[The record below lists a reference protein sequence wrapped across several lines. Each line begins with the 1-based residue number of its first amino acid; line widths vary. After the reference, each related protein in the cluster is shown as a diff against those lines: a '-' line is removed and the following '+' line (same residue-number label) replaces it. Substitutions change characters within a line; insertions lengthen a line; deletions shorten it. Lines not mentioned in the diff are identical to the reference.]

1 MSYSIA
7 IIILVTS
14 VATYISRLLG
24 VLTSERLSSKSKV
37 FDWFNYV
44 AYSILAALMVRMIIF
59 PNGALQDAEISSRII
74 VTIICLSVFVL
85 TKKNLVIPTILS
97 FLLLTIFVVGG
108 ILGPIFYLF
117 TPEWSILI
125 SGFIGGSLAFLIK
138 EKK

>member
-74 VTIICLSVFVL
+74 VTIICLSVFIL

-97 FLLLTIFVVGG
+97 FLLLTIFVTGV
-108 ILGPIFYLF
+108 
-117 TPEWSILI
+117 
-125 SGFIGGSLAFLIK
+125 
-138 EKK
+138 